1 MQTFLPYPDMH
12 DSVACLDNKR
22 LGKQRV
28 EAMQILNVL
37 EGRRDG
43 WKNHPAVKMWGGC
56 TEALHLYKD
65 LCIAEWIDRGFNN
78 TMDYTSGYMKPDIDI
93 SRLTR
98 NPKNSAWNPL
108 FPEWWGGEI
117 HATHR
122 SNLLRKDAQHYGQ
135 FGWCETDDLPY
146 FWPTKSGET

>member
-1 MQTFLPYPDMH
+1 MQTFLPYPDLR
-12 DSVACLDNKR
+12 DSVLCLDNKR

-37 EGRRDG
+37 EGRRQG
-43 WKNHPAVKMWGGC
+43 WKNHPAVKMWIGH

-78 TMDYTSGYMKPDIDI
+78 TMVWTYGGHTS
-93 SRLTR
+93 L
-98 NPKNSAWNPL
+98 
-108 FPEWWGGEI
+108 PEWWGGEI

-122 SNLLRKDAQHYGQ
+122 SNLLRKDAAHYSQ
-135 FGWCETDDLPY
+135 FNWGEPNDLPY
-146 FWPTKSGET
+146 HWPI